1 VLRPTSRENGQGP
14 DETQGGARVPFSGRP
29 IARKVVCRSRDR
41 GCNGHRILRRVPN
54 DGRHPGSGR
63 GVGFHEQAQSMVS
76 AVFAPSDPYQP
87 VKTRTCG
94 QDMQHRGSSVEREG
108 ERGLRQGCQR
118 LDRSQCRGKK
128 TPTLVS
134 PAREGLELEVSTECR
149 SAEAVSSVVKHS
161 VPRSCRTEP

>member
-1 VLRPTSRENGQGP
+1 VFRTDSRVNGRGP

-41 GCNGHRILRRVPN
+41 GRNGHRILRRVPN

-87 VKTRTCG
+87 VKTRTYG
-94 QDMQHRGSSVEREG
+94 EDAAPGKLGEARG
-108 ERGLRQGCQR
+108 
-118 LDRSQCRGKK
+118 
-128 TPTLVS
+128 
-134 PAREGLELEVSTECR
+134 
-149 SAEAVSSVVKHS
+149 
-161 VPRSCRTEP
+161 